1 MINPIQSF
9 SQIPVIPKSLVVLD
23 IDETVLTY
31 ANLSKKWWID
41 EINRHYLQT
50 CNYADAE
57 KMALSVWKQLV
68 PSAIPISLDTHNRRQ
83 FVENAI
89 AQGCQLIFLTARHP
103 DLWEITQNHLN
114 QIGNYNGERIY
125 YDENKGTKLV
135 EIIEVHN
142 EFKNIIVVDD
152 LMRNLNSI
160 HECTKNR
167 SAPSIQ
173 LYYIQHHLES
183 PK

>member
-9 SQIPVIPKSLVVLD
+9 SQIHVIPESLVVLD
-23 IDETVLTY
+23 IDETVLSYT
-31 ANLSKKWWID
+31 NLSKKWWID
-41 EINRHYLQT
+41 EINRQYLQT
-50 CNYADAE
+50 CNFAEAE
-57 KMALSVWKQLV
+57 KRALSVWKQLV

-83 FVENAI
+83 FIENAI

-114 QIGNYNGERIY
+114 QIGIYNGERIF
-125 YDENKGTKLV
+125 YDENKGTKMV
-135 EIIEVHN
+135 EIIDMHN

-160 HECTKNR
+160 HECTKNF
-167 SAPSIQ
+167 SKISIH
-173 LYYIQHHLES
+173 LYHIHHPELPE
-183 PK
+183 